1 MKFSIALFSIAAI
14 LVAVPAAWAAD
25 PVPMNIKTGQ
35 WEMTMT
41 RQISGIGQA
50 SRPMPQIPADKLAQL
65 PPDQRAR
72 IEAMLANAGTGGAP
86 TVYKS
91 CITKE
96 NLSEMQSGQASGT
109 ANCKNTVLS
118 SSSAKQVIQ
127 SECVIGGVKRLT
139 TATFE
144 ALGQD
149 SVKFTIVSNPS
160 DASKG
165 DSPAATASLNISGT
179 SKWLGPV
186 CTDAK

>member
-1 MKFSIALFSIAAI
+1 MKFSIALV
-14 LVAVPAAWAAD
+14 LVAAPAVWAAD

-41 RQISGIGQA
+41 RQVSGLGQS

-65 PPDQRAR
+65 PPEQRAR
-72 IEAMLANAGTGGAP
+72 IEAMLANAGAGGAP

-96 NLSEMQSGQASGT
+96 NLSEMQSGQASSGA
-109 ANCKNTVLS
+109 ANCKNTVVS
-118 SSSAKQVIQ
+118 SSSTKQVIQ
-127 SECVIGGVKRLT
+127 SECVIGGAKRLT

-160 DASKG
+160 DGAKA
-165 DSPAATASLNISGT
+165 DSPAAAMSLNISGT

-186 CTDAK
+186 CTDSK

>member
-1 MKFSIALFSIAAI
+1 MKFSTASFSIAVV
-14 LVAVPAAWAAD
+14 LVAAPAVWAAD

-41 RQISGIGQA
+41 RQISGLGQP

-65 PPDQRAR
+65 PPEQRAR
-72 IEAMLANAGTGGAP
+72 IEAMLAHAAAGGAP

-96 NLSEMQSGQASGT
+96 NLSEMQTGQISGAN
-109 ANCKNTVLS
+109 NCKNTVLS
-118 SSSAKQVIQ
+118 SSSTKQIIQ
-127 SECVIGGVKRLT
+127 SECVIAGVKRLT

-149 SVKFTIVSNPS
+149 SVKFTIVSNPT
-160 DASKG
+160 DASKA
-165 DSPAATASLNISGT
+165 DSPAAAASLNISGT

-186 CTDAK
+186 CADTK